1 MKRNGLNSLMI
12 YTELF
17 RLKIE
22 IDLLFIIIVQVPLV
36 LNIYYEIF
44 IFRFYANKEVS
55 EETL

>member
-1 MKRNGLNSLMI
+1 MI